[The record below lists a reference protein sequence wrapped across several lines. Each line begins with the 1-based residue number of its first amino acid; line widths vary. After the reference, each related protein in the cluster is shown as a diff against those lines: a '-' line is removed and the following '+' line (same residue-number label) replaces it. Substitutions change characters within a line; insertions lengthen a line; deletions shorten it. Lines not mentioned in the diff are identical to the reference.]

1 MVHPDN
7 RSNPQ
12 PPAAGSWGIKFVPL
26 ALLILLGGYLAT
38 ISPQKAIAA
47 AVLLLGLLSF
57 AGASQKLHAA
67 GLHTRRRRLQAWLGS
82 SDRSLDWLLSGL
94 GFALAARAA
103 AGDGPQ
109 VVSSLAVPLWVA
121 GMVCTWFGLQR
132 RTNPIRQVAR
142 LNKIEWL
149 ALAGLMAAAFAVRTW
164 KIGSM
169 PYVLS
174 GDEGSIGLTGWEFV
188 DGTRDNPLGLGWFSF
203 PSLYFWVVSWSQ
215 VLFGRTIHAI
225 RLVSAFA
232 GALTVPVTY
241 LLLRSMFNRTTAWL
255 GAIWLAC
262 FHQHIFF
269 SRIAYNNIFDGLSF
283 SIAALGLWSGAQ
295 TGRRSSFLLAGI
307 ALGISQY
314 FYTTARLIPLVLGLW
329 TIHLTRDQ
337 ADRSRWAANLFS
349 MAWLALIA
357 AMPLFLLYLQ
367 HPESL
372 VFTASRVSM
381 IVPGWIEPAAAALGT
396 TPLGLVLEQIWI
408 TASGLT
414 ISELQGVYF
423 GSGVPLLFGVS
434 SVLFFLGFLISVRS
448 LRDPRHGLPLLTLLG
463 TLIIGGLSIQA
474 PNAQRMLLL
483 PPVLALW
490 VAIPLDSAVSW
501 LSARVPTGK
510 QLFNLTAGVIL
521 GVAAFQNV
529 NHMFREYFPA
539 EDYGSLNGEVTM
551 EMISVLRE
559 ESPEVEVYFVG
570 GERMYF
576 NSIPSLPYLLPGRTG
591 KDLEAPFEIE
601 SGGTSPRHQLLF
613 FILPEQTTAL
623 EQIPERYIPG
633 VTSTRY
639 NRHGRLLFYVYRY
652 PP

>member
-1 MVHPDN
+1 M
-7 RSNPQ
+7 
-12 PPAAGSWGIKFVPL
+12 
-26 ALLILLGGYLAT
+26 LGGYLTA
-38 ISPQKAIAA
+38 ISPLKAVAA
-47 AVLLLGLLSF
+47 AVVLLGLLKL
-57 AGASQKLHAA
+57 AGARRKVRAT
-67 GLHTRRRRLQAWLGS
+67 GLQTWLCRFQAWIGTTHV
-82 SDRSLDWLLSGL
+82 SLDWLLSGF

-103 AGDGPQ
+103 AGDDPQ
-109 VVSSLAVPLWVA
+109 VISSLAIPLWVA
-121 GMVCTWFGLQR
+121 GMACTWHGLR
-132 RTNPIRQVAR
+132 RPSQPASQDAR
-142 LNKIEWL
+142 LDKLEWP
-149 ALAGLMAAAFAVRTW
+149 ALAGLIAIAFAVRAW
-164 KIGSM
+164 KIDSM

-174 GDEGSIGLTGWEFV
+174 GDEGSIGLTGWEFI

-203 PSLYFWVVSWSQ
+203 PSLYFWMVSWSQ
-215 VLFGRTIHAI
+215 VLCGRTVHAI
-225 RLVSAFA
+225 RLVSAVV
-232 GALTVPVTY
+232 GTLTVPVTF
-241 LLLRSMFNRTTAWL
+241 LLLRSMFNRRTAWL

-269 SRIAYNNIFDGLSF
+269 SRVAYNNIFDGLSF

-295 TGRRSSFLLAGI
+295 SGRRSSFLFAGM
-307 ALGISQY
+307 ALGIAQY
-314 FYTTARLIPLVLGLW
+314 FYTTARLIPLILGLW
-329 TIHLTRDQ
+329 AIHLTRRQ
-337 ADRSRWAANLFS
+337 VDRSRWAANLFS

-381 IVPGWIEPAAAALGT
+381 IIPGWIEPAAAALGT
-396 TPLGLVLEQIWI
+396 TPLGLVLEQIWV

-414 ISELQGVYF
+414 IAELQGVYF

-434 SVLFFLGFLISVRS
+434 TVLFFLGFLLSLRSVRN
-448 LRDPRHGLPLLTLLG
+448 PRHSLPLLTLLG

-490 VAIPLDSAVSW
+490 ISIPLDRAADW
-501 LSARVPTGK
+501 LSARIPTGK
-510 QLFNLTAGVIL
+510 LLFNLAAGAIL
-521 GVAAFQNV
+521 GVAALQNV
-529 NHMFREYFPA
+529 NQLFGEYFPT

-559 ESPEVEVYFVG
+559 ESSDAEVYFVG

-576 NSIPSLPYLLPGRTG
+576 SSIPSLPYLLPGRTG
-591 KDLEAPFEIE
+591 QDLEPPFEIE
-601 SGGTSPRHQLLF
+601 TEQADPQHPSLF
-613 FILPEQTTAL
+613 FILPEQTAAL
-623 EQIPERYIPG
+623 EQIPERYNPG

-652 PP
+652 PR